1 METRAAFDS
10 RLEHG
15 LAAID
20 EEGSISDE
28 CSALLLLLLLLQ
40 LELDSALGRLVV
52 RGYA

>member
-28 CSALLLLLLLLQ
+28 CSALLLLQ

>member
-28 CSALLLLLLLLQ
+28 CSALLLLLLQ